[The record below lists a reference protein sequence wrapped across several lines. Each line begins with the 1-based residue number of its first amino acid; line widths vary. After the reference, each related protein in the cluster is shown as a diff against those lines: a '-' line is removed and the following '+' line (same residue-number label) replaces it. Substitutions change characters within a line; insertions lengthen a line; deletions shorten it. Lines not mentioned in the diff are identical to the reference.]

1 MLYMY
6 VIVSVDNQADVAL
19 SHLGCVST
27 TVGDEAVV
35 KLLTN
40 V

>member
-19 SHLGCVST
+19 SHLDFVST
-27 TVGDEAVV
+27 TVRDEAVV
-35 KLLTN
+35 NLLTN
-40 V
+40 F